1 MFDNLQDK
9 MDRVFKTLRGEAS
22 LNEWHIDNALKEIRV
37 ALLEAD
43 VNFKVV
49 REFTNRVREKAV
61 GQDVLTAF
69 SPAQQVTKIVRD
81 ELQTL
86 LGENEVGLALVGS
99 PAVVMMVGLQGSG
112 KTTTSG
118 KLALHLKNRGR
129 RPLLVPCD
137 VYRPAAIEQLRV
149 VANNVKVPFFEI
161 ADNRDPIKIANDAI
175 RDAKTL
181 LYDTVILDTA
191 GRLHVDEE
199 LMQELTTIKNDVRPS
214 EILFVADAMTGQDA
228 VKSAK
233 EFDDRLGVTG
243 IVLTK
248 LDGDARGGAALSIK
262 SVVNRPIKFGGVGE
276 KYADL
281 DVFYPD
287 RMAQRILGMGDVLS
301 LIEKVE
307 TEVDKKEAAR
317 LSDKAAKDKFTLED
331 LRSQL
336 QQVKKMG
343 PLSSLV
349 SMLPGAGKI
358 SEDDIDEKAVVRM
371 QAILDSMTKKEREFP
386 QIINGHRKK
395 RIAKGSGTSVQE
407 INRLLKQYLQ
417 MKKMMKTFS
426 KGFGARKFG
435 KMMKGLPP
443 ELLQYGGDEVAVK
456 KRAPLRRPLLRR
468 KVHVHDPD
476 PLRVAVAP
484 LEVLEQR
491 PDEVAAD
498 VDARRHRARQRREVL
513 AQVVDAERI
522 LDQVADR
529 RRRVVERRA
538 VFGDVERHRAV
549 AVAEP
554 QQQTRQRGR
563 VHLPIRLRVNRLR
576 LAHERGAL
584 DPLLRIVRRHAALV
598 IVDADEVD
606 RRGDDVEVSLG
617 EPRPCVAEK
626 IGHLLRIAAAEER
639 IEILAV
645 HVRVR
650 AARRGEVLL
659 AL

>member
-9 MDRVFKTLRGEAS
+9 MDRVFKTLRGEAT

-43 VNFKVV
+43 VHFKTVK
-49 REFTNRVREKAV
+49 EFTNRVREKAV
-61 GQDVLTAF
+61 GGDVLTAF

-86 LGENEVGLALVGS
+86 LGGNEVGLALVGS
-99 PAVVMMVGLQGSG
+99 PAVIMMVGLQGSG

-118 KLALHLKNRGR
+118 KLAMHLKNRGR

-137 VYRPAAIEQLRV
+137 VYRPAAIDQLRI
-149 VANNVKVPFFEI
+149 VANNVKVPFYEI
-161 ADNRDPIKIANDAI
+161 ADNRDPVDIARKALSES
-175 RDAKTL
+175 KTL

-191 GRLHVDEE
+191 GRLHIDDE
-199 LMQELTTIKNDVRPS
+199 LMQELQTIKTDARPS

-233 EFDDRLGVTG
+233 EFDERLGVTG

-262 SVVNRPIKFGGVGE
+262 SVVNRPIKFVGVGE

-281 DVFYPD
+281 DVFYPE

-307 TEVDKKEAAR
+307 AEVDQKEAAR
-317 LSDKAAKDKFTLED
+317 LAERVAKDKFTLED

-349 SMLPGAGKI
+349 GMIPGAGKI
-358 SEDDIDEKAVVRM
+358 NEDEIDEGAIVRM

-386 QIINGHRKK
+386 QLLNGHRKK

-443 ELLQYGGDEVAVK
+443 EFLQ
-456 KRAPLRRPLLRR
+456 
-468 KVHVHDPD
+468 
-476 PLRVAVAP
+476 
-484 LEVLEQR
+484 
-491 PDEVAAD
+491 
-498 VDARRHRARQRREVL
+498 
-513 AQVVDAERI
+513 
-522 LDQVADR
+522 
-529 RRRVVERRA
+529 
-538 VFGDVERHRAV
+538 
-549 AVAEP
+549 
-554 QQQTRQRGR
+554 
-563 VHLPIRLRVNRLR
+563 
-576 LAHERGAL
+576 
-584 DPLLRIVRRHAALV
+584 
-598 IVDADEVD
+598 
-606 RRGDDVEVSLG
+606 
-617 EPRPCVAEK
+617 
-626 IGHLLRIAAAEER
+626 
-639 IEILAV
+639 
-645 HVRVR
+645 
-650 AARRGEVLL
+650 
-659 AL
+659 

>member
-43 VNFKVV
+43 VHFKVV
-49 REFTNRVREKAV
+49 KEFTNRVREKSV
-61 GQDVLTAF
+61 GAEVLNAF

-99 PAVVMMVGLQGSG
+99 PAVVMMTGLQGSG

-118 KLALHLKNRGR
+118 KLALHLKSRGR
-129 RPLLVPCD
+129 RPFLVPCD
-137 VYRPAAIEQLRV
+137 VYRPAAIDQLRI
-149 VANNVKVPFFEI
+149 VANNVKVPFFELGEDRNPLSI
-161 ADNRDPIKIANDAI
+161 AERAVNDAK
-175 RDAKTL
+175 AM

-191 GRLHVDEE
+191 GRLHIDDE
-199 LMQELTTIKNDVRPS
+199 LMKELDAIKNETRPS
-214 EILFVADAMTGQDA
+214 EILFVADSMTGQDA

-262 SVVNRPIKFGGVGE
+262 SVVNRPIKFVGVGE

-307 TEVDKKEAAR
+307 AEVDQKEAAR
-317 LSDKAAKDKFTLED
+317 LAEKVAKDKFTLDD

-349 SMLPGAGKI
+349 NMLPGAGKI
-358 SEDDIDEKAVVRM
+358 SEEDVDEKAIVRM
-371 QAILDSMTKKEREFP
+371 QAILDSMTAKEREYP
-386 QIINGHRKK
+386 QILSGQRKK

-417 MKKMMKTFS
+417 MKKMMKSFS

-443 ELLQYGGDEVAVK
+443 EFMQ
-456 KRAPLRRPLLRR
+456 
-468 KVHVHDPD
+468 
-476 PLRVAVAP
+476 
-484 LEVLEQR
+484 
-491 PDEVAAD
+491 
-498 VDARRHRARQRREVL
+498 
-513 AQVVDAERI
+513 
-522 LDQVADR
+522 
-529 RRRVVERRA
+529 
-538 VFGDVERHRAV
+538 
-549 AVAEP
+549 
-554 QQQTRQRGR
+554 
-563 VHLPIRLRVNRLR
+563 
-576 LAHERGAL
+576 
-584 DPLLRIVRRHAALV
+584 
-598 IVDADEVD
+598 
-606 RRGDDVEVSLG
+606 
-617 EPRPCVAEK
+617 
-626 IGHLLRIAAAEER
+626 
-639 IEILAV
+639 
-645 HVRVR
+645 
-650 AARRGEVLL
+650 
-659 AL
+659 

>member
-9 MDRVFKTLRGEAS
+9 MDRVFKTLRGEAT

-43 VNFKVV
+43 VHFKTV

-61 GQDVLTAF
+61 GGDVLTAF

-81 ELQTL
+81 ELQEL
-86 LGENEVGLALVGS
+86 LGGNEVGLALVGS
-99 PAVVMMVGLQGSG
+99 PAVIMMVGLQGSG

-118 KLALHLKNRGR
+118 KLGMHLRSRGR

-137 VYRPAAIEQLRV
+137 VYRPAAIDQLRI

-161 ADNRDPIKIANDAI
+161 GDNRDPVDIARKALA
-175 RDAKTL
+175 DAKTL

-191 GRLHVDEE
+191 GRLHIDDA
-199 LMQELTTIKNDVRPS
+199 LMQELQTIKADARPS

-262 SVVNRPIKFGGVGE
+262 SVVNRPIKFVGVGE

-281 DVFYPD
+281 DVFYPE
-287 RMAQRILGMGDVLS
+287 RMASRILGMGDVLS

-307 TEVDKKEAAR
+307 AEVDQKEAAR
-317 LSDKAAKDKFTLED
+317 LAERVSKDKFTLDD

-336 QQVKKMG
+336 MQVKKMG
-343 PLSSLV
+343 PLSALV
-349 SMLPGAGKI
+349 GMIPGAGKI
-358 SEDDIDEKAVVRM
+358 NESDIDENAIVRM
-371 QAILDSMTKKEREFP
+371 QAILDSMTRKEREFP
-386 QIINGHRKK
+386 QVLNGQRKK

-443 ELLQYGGDEVAVK
+443 QFM
-456 KRAPLRRPLLRR
+456 
-468 KVHVHDPD
+468 
-476 PLRVAVAP
+476 
-484 LEVLEQR
+484 Q
-491 PDEVAAD
+491 
-498 VDARRHRARQRREVL
+498 
-513 AQVVDAERI
+513 
-522 LDQVADR
+522 
-529 RRRVVERRA
+529 
-538 VFGDVERHRAV
+538 
-549 AVAEP
+549 
-554 QQQTRQRGR
+554 
-563 VHLPIRLRVNRLR
+563 
-576 LAHERGAL
+576 
-584 DPLLRIVRRHAALV
+584 
-598 IVDADEVD
+598 
-606 RRGDDVEVSLG
+606 
-617 EPRPCVAEK
+617 
-626 IGHLLRIAAAEER
+626 
-639 IEILAV
+639 
-645 HVRVR
+645 
-650 AARRGEVLL
+650 
-659 AL
+659 

>member
-43 VNFKVV
+43 VHFKVV
-49 REFTNRVREKAV
+49 KEFTARVREKAV

-86 LGENEVGLALVGS
+86 LGGNEVGLALVGS
-99 PAVVMMVGLQGSG
+99 PAVIMMVGLQGSG

-118 KLALHLKNRGR
+118 KLALHLKSKGR

-137 VYRPAAIEQLRV
+137 VYRPAAIDQLRI
-149 VANNVKVPFFEI
+149 VANNVKVPFFELGEDRNPLTI
-161 ADNRDPIKIANDAI
+161 AQRAI
-175 RDAKTL
+175 SDAKAL

-191 GRLHVDEE
+191 GRLHIDEE
-199 LMQELTTIKNDVRPS
+199 LMKELDTIKRETRPS
-214 EILFVADAMTGQDA
+214 EILFVADSMTGQDA

-233 EFDDRLGVTG
+233 EFDERLQVTG

-262 SVVNRPIKFGGVGE
+262 SVVNRPIKLVGVGE
-276 KYADL
+276 KYTDL

-287 RMAQRILGMGDVLS
+287 RMASRILGMGDVLS

-307 TEVDKKEAAR
+307 QEVDQKEAAR
-317 LSDKAAKDKFTLED
+317 LAQRVAKDKFTLED

-336 QQVKKMG
+336 QQVRRMG
-343 PLSSLV
+343 PLSQLV
-349 SMLPGAGKI
+349 NMLPGVGGKVT
-358 SEDDIDEKAVVRM
+358 EDDIDEKSVTHM

-386 QIINGHRKK
+386 QIIDGKRKK

-417 MKKMMKTFS
+417 MKKMMRTFS

-443 ELLQYGGDEVAVK
+443 ELLG
-456 KRAPLRRPLLRR
+456 
-468 KVHVHDPD
+468 
-476 PLRVAVAP
+476 
-484 LEVLEQR
+484 
-491 PDEVAAD
+491 
-498 VDARRHRARQRREVL
+498 
-513 AQVVDAERI
+513 
-522 LDQVADR
+522 
-529 RRRVVERRA
+529 
-538 VFGDVERHRAV
+538 
-549 AVAEP
+549 
-554 QQQTRQRGR
+554 
-563 VHLPIRLRVNRLR
+563 
-576 LAHERGAL
+576 
-584 DPLLRIVRRHAALV
+584 
-598 IVDADEVD
+598 
-606 RRGDDVEVSLG
+606 
-617 EPRPCVAEK
+617 
-626 IGHLLRIAAAEER
+626 
-639 IEILAV
+639 
-645 HVRVR
+645 
-650 AARRGEVLL
+650 
-659 AL
+659 

>member
-9 MDRVFKTLRGEAS
+9 MDRVFKTLRGEAT

-43 VNFKVV
+43 VHFKTVK
-49 REFTNRVREKAV
+49 EFTNRVREKAV
-61 GQDVLTAF
+61 GGDVLTAF

-81 ELQTL
+81 ELQSL
-86 LGENEVGLALVGS
+86 LGGNEVGLALVGS
-99 PAVVMMVGLQGSG
+99 PSVIMMVGLQGSG

-118 KLALHLKNRGR
+118 KLAMHLKSRGR
-129 RPLLVPCD
+129 RPLLVPAD
-137 VYRPAAIEQLRV
+137 VYRPAAIDQLRI
-149 VANNVKVPFFEI
+149 VANNVKVPFYEIGDNRNPIEI
-161 ADNRDPIKIANDAI
+161 ARKALSE
-175 RDAKTL
+175 AKTL

-191 GRLHVDEE
+191 GRLHIDDE
-199 LMQELTTIKNDVRPS
+199 LMQELQTIKNDARPS

-262 SVVNRPIKFGGVGE
+262 SVVNRPIKFVGVGE

-287 RMAQRILGMGDVLS
+287 RMASRILGMGDVLS

-307 TEVDKKEAAR
+307 AEVDQKEAAR
-317 LSDKAAKDKFTLED
+317 LAEKVAKDKFTLED

-349 SMLPGAGKI
+349 SMIPGAGKVN
-358 SEDDIDEKAVVRM
+358 EGDIDENAIVRM
-371 QAILDSMTKKEREFP
+371 QAILDSMTKKERAFP
-386 QIINGHRKK
+386 QLINGQRKK

-426 KGFGARKFG
+426 KGLGARKFG

-443 ELLQYGGDEVAVK
+443 EFLQ
-456 KRAPLRRPLLRR
+456 
-468 KVHVHDPD
+468 
-476 PLRVAVAP
+476 
-484 LEVLEQR
+484 
-491 PDEVAAD
+491 
-498 VDARRHRARQRREVL
+498 
-513 AQVVDAERI
+513 
-522 LDQVADR
+522 
-529 RRRVVERRA
+529 
-538 VFGDVERHRAV
+538 
-549 AVAEP
+549 
-554 QQQTRQRGR
+554 
-563 VHLPIRLRVNRLR
+563 
-576 LAHERGAL
+576 
-584 DPLLRIVRRHAALV
+584 
-598 IVDADEVD
+598 
-606 RRGDDVEVSLG
+606 
-617 EPRPCVAEK
+617 
-626 IGHLLRIAAAEER
+626 
-639 IEILAV
+639 
-645 HVRVR
+645 
-650 AARRGEVLL
+650 
-659 AL
+659 